1 MTLPD
6 TLRIRPPSEYPW
18 LALALTR
25 PSGRSRYSST
35 DVRTSICVMTALSTI
50 YSVFQIRITIYC
62 VKEAVY
68 RIFRL
73 LDSGQGCGKRA
84 GRAVRCRS
92 AMLRLQVGLAFGCVG
107 LRLC

>member
-25 PSGRSRYSST
+25 QSWRSRYSST

-50 YSVFQIRITIYC
+50 YSVFQIEITIYC
-62 VKEAVY
+62 VEGAVY

-73 LDSGQGCGKRA
+73 LDSGQGCGEK
-84 GRAVRCRS
+84 GGQGS
-92 AMLRLQVGLAFGCVG
+92 AMLRLRVGLASGCWLQ